1 MAEEETQHHHHH
13 HHHSDE
19 SHNGE
24 HHSGEHASSGEH
36 EHSGEHHHHHHH
48 HSSTGKHKHHHHVSS
63 REAKRKWARKMGI
76 MAAVSVCAVLLTLMI
91 FLYGSSNR
99 PLYPHIVVA
108 LPAFMVLSTICGYV
122 VYRIIQREQKKEGL

>member
-13 HHHSDE
+13 HHHSEE

-48 HSSTGKHKHHHHVSS
+48 HSSTDKHKHHHHFSR

-76 MAAVSVCAVLLTLMI
+76 LSAVSICSVLLTLMI
-91 FLYGSSNR
+91 FLYGSINR
-99 PLYPHIVVA
+99 PLYPHIVAA
-108 LPAFMVLSTICGYV
+108 LPAFMVFSAVCGYV
-122 VYRIIQREQKKEGL
+122 IYRVIKREQKKEGV

>member
-13 HHHSDE
+13 HHHSEE

-48 HSSTGKHKHHHHVSS
+48 HSSTDKHKHHHHFSR

-99 PLYPHIVVA
+99 PLYPHIVAA
-108 LPAFMVLSTICGYV
+108 LPAFMVFGAVCGYV
-122 VYRIIQREQKKEGL
+122 VYRVIKKEQKKEGV

>member
-1 MAEEETQHHHHH
+1 MAEEETQYHHHH
-13 HHHSDE
+13 HHHSEE

-36 EHSGEHHHHHHH
+36 EHNGEHHHHHHH
-48 HSSTGKHKHHHHVSS
+48 HSSTGKHKHHHHVSR

-76 MAAVSVCAVLLTLMI
+76 MAAVSICAVLLTLMI

-108 LPAFMVLSTICGYV
+108 LPAFMIFGAVSGYV
-122 VYRIIQREQKKEGL
+122 VYRIIKREQKKEGL